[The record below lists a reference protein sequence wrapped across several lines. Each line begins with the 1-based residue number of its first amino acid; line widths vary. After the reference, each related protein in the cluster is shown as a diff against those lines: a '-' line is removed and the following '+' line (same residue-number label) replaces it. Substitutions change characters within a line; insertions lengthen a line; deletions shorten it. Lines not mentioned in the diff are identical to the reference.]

1 MEAVGEGALRDP
13 AGRLPDGF
21 WAAAAVWLERP
32 QVANKRLSGACAE
45 RGGPGAGPAGAGG
58 AGAAPPAAPP
68 PAAAAAPRPGA
79 GGARWA
85 SPARPRPPSPF
96 PLPLSPFPLPG
107 MAAVWA
113 TPSAEGRPPAR
124 PGLWCPRRA
133 GGREGAGPSPG
144 GVGFVAGRTCVLPRM
159 GLNPLPLFADV
170 LNGRMTFLPL
180 EETCQGQY
188 KVKVGNIYQIR
199 LRHMQD
205 DEWTV
210 SVLLNPEKYVPDGIV
225 YPKAEWL
232 GNQLISKLV
241 KWSTEITKN
250 EFKRTLSLIS
260 VARYSQVYQELKEKY
275 KEMVKVWPEVTDP
288 EKFVYEDVAIATYL
302 LVLWEDER
310 ARRGLSEKQ
319 SFLDL
324 GCGNGLL
331 VHILGNEGHPGKGI
345 DVRRRKIWDM
355 YGPQT
360 CLEERAINP
369 DHLYPE
375 ADWLIGN
382 HSDELT
388 PWIPV
393 IAARS
398 SSSCRYFLLPCCFF
412 DFYGKYNRRQSQKS
426 QYREYLDFVAEVG
439 TVCGFQVEE
448 DCLRIPSTKRVTPAL
463 GGPSCPSAADERR
476 EFIRKRRPGGP
487 VTLAPG
493 GSRPRPRQE
502 QSLSAAGQRRCAEE
516 REGRPS
522 RPPGFLPRGKEQV
535 RNCTTLPHALVD
547 QVALKVAHLLLSE
560 TDGSL
565 LHGPSSPWNRG
576 GESRLP
582 LSDIA
587 GHLDKATLKTLKK
600 EHGGLQ
606 TLLRNNHQVFQVQH
620 GKVRLRDWREGE
632 RPRKQ
637 LRARPA
643 RARLPSEA
651 TKTRLCWFDRHHP
664 QGCPLPSASCPY
676 AHGSAELNQ
685 RRIMPPGSF

>member
-1 MEAVGEGALRDP
+1 MEAVGEAALQDL

-45 RGGPGAGPAGAGG
+45 PPLRVPRAGG
-58 AGAAPPAAPP
+58 GAAGAAERAWGAFCAGAEGAALGLRGPLELVLRRLLPRRPPPPP
-68 PAAAAAPRPGA
+68 PAPELV
-79 GGARWA
+79 AR
-85 SPARPRPPSPF
+85 
-96 PLPLSPFPLPG
+96 
-107 MAAVWA
+107 
-113 TPSAEGRPPAR
+113 
-124 PGLWCPRRA
+124 
-133 GGREGAGPSPG
+133 
-144 GVGFVAGRTCVLPRM
+144 
-159 GLNPLPLFADV
+159 DV

-188 KVKVGNIYQIR
+188 KVKVGNIYQIQ

-210 SVLLNPEKYVPDGIV
+210 SLLLNPEKYVPDGIV
-225 YPKAEWL
+225 YPKPEWL
-232 GNQLISKLV
+232 GNKLISKLV
-241 KWSTEITKN
+241 KWSTEIRKN
-250 EFKRTLSLIS
+250 EFKSTLSLIS
-260 VARYSQVYQELKEKY
+260 VARYSQVYQDLKEKY

-302 LVLWEDER
+302 LILWEDER

-331 VHILGNEGHPGKGI
+331 VHILGNEGHLGKGI

-360 CLEERAINP
+360 CLEESAINP
-369 DHLYPE
+369 NHLYPE
-375 ADWLIGN
+375 VDWLIGN

-448 DCLRIPSTKRVTPAL
+448 DCLRIPSTKRVCLIGVSRTAAEGPAL
-463 GGPSCPSAADERR
+463 EHERR
-476 EFIRKRRPGGP
+476 EFIRKRQPGGP
-487 VTLAPG
+487 VPLAPD
-493 GSRPRPRQE
+493 GSSPRLHQE
-502 QSLSAAGQRRCAEE
+502 QRLSAAGQLLCAKEGPPWG
-516 REGRPS
+516 REGQPPCPS
-522 RPPGFLPRGKEQV
+522 GFLPRGKEQV

-560 TDGSL
+560 TEGSL
-565 LHGPSSPWNRG
+565 LHGPSSPWNSG
-576 GESRLP
+576 GSLP
-582 LSDIA
+582 LSEIA
-587 GHLDKATLKTLKK
+587 GHLDKEALKTLKK

-606 TLLRNNHQVFQVQH
+606 TLLRNNHQVFKVQH
-620 GKVRLRDWREGE
+620 GKVCIRDWREEE

-664 QGCPLPSASCPY
+664 QGCPLPSTSCPY

-685 RRIMPPGSF
+685 RRIVPGDKELLVQLC

>member
-45 RGGPGAGPAGAGG
+45 PPLRVPRAGG
-58 AGAAPPAAPP
+58 GAAGAAERAWGAFCAGAEGQALGLRGPVELVLRRLLPRRPPPPPP
-68 PAAAAAPRPGA
+68 PAPELV
-79 GGARWA
+79 AR
-85 SPARPRPPSPF
+85 
-96 PLPLSPFPLPG
+96 
-107 MAAVWA
+107 
-113 TPSAEGRPPAR
+113 
-124 PGLWCPRRA
+124 
-133 GGREGAGPSPG
+133 
-144 GVGFVAGRTCVLPRM
+144 
-159 GLNPLPLFADV
+159 DV

-188 KVKVGNIYQIR
+188 
-199 LRHMQD
+199 
-205 DEWTV
+205 
-210 SVLLNPEKYVPDGIV
+210 
-225 YPKAEWL
+225 
-232 GNQLISKLV
+232 
-241 KWSTEITKN
+241 
-250 EFKRTLSLIS
+250 
-260 VARYSQVYQELKEKY
+260 
-275 KEMVKVWPEVTDP
+275 KVWPEVTDP

-448 DCLRIPSTKRVTPAL
+448 DCLRIPSTKRVCLIGVSRTGADGPAL
-463 GGPSCPSAADERR
+463 EDERR

-576 GESRLP
+576 GSLP

-685 RRIMPPGSF
+685 RRIVPGDKELLVQLC

>member
-1 MEAVGEGALRDP
+1 M
-13 AGRLPDGF
+13 
-21 WAAAAVWLERP
+21 
-32 QVANKRLSGACAE
+32 
-45 RGGPGAGPAGAGG
+45 GP
-58 AGAAPPAAPP
+58 
-68 PAAAAAPRPGA
+68 
-79 GGARWA
+79 
-85 SPARPRPPSPF
+85 
-96 PLPLSPFPLPG
+96 
-107 MAAVWA
+107 
-113 TPSAEGRPPAR
+113 
-124 PGLWCPRRA
+124 
-133 GGREGAGPSPG
+133 
-144 GVGFVAGRTCVLPRM
+144 
-159 GLNPLPLFADV
+159 NHLPLFTDI

-188 KVKVGNIYQIR
+188 KVKVSNIYQIR
-199 LRHMQD
+199 LQHMQD
-205 DEWTV
+205 DEWTL

-232 GNQLISKLV
+232 GNKLISKLV

-250 EFKRTLSLIS
+250 EFKSTLSLIS
-260 VARYSQVYQELKEKY
+260 VARYSQVYQDLKEKY

-302 LVLWEDER
+302 LILWEDER

-331 VHILGNEGHPGKGI
+331 VHILGNEG
-345 DVRRRKIWDM
+345 
-355 YGPQT
+355 
-360 CLEERAINP
+360 
-369 DHLYPE
+369 

-448 DCLRIPSTKRVTPAL
+448 DCLRIPSTKRVCLIGMSRTAAEGLAL
-463 GGPSCPSAADERR
+463 EDERR
-476 EFIRKRRPGGP
+476 EFIRKRQPGGP
-487 VTLAPG
+487 IPLAPDR
-493 GSRPRPRQE
+493 SFPQLHQE
-502 QSLSAAGQRRCAEE
+502 QSLSGWPVDDMYLLPPPRG
-516 REGRPS
+516 REGRPPWPS
-522 RPPGFLPRGKEQV
+522 GFLPRGKEQV
-535 RNCTTLPHALVD
+535 RNCTALPHALVD

-560 TDGSL
+560 TEGSPH
-565 LHGPSSPWNRG
+565 HGPSSPWNSG
-576 GESRLP
+576 GSLP
-582 LSDIA
+582 LSEIA
-587 GHLDKATLKTLKK
+587 GHLDKEALKTLKK

-606 TLLRNNHQVFQVQH
+606 TLLRNNHQVFKVQH
-620 GKVRLRDWREGE
+620 GKVCIRDWREEE

-637 LRARPA
+637 LRARLA

-651 TKTRLCWFDRHHP
+651 MKTRLCWFDRHHP
-664 QGCPLPSASCPY
+664 QGCPLPSTSCPY

-685 RRIMPPGSF
+685 RRIVPGDKELLVQLC

>member
-45 RGGPGAGPAGAGG
+45 PPLRVPRAGG
-58 AGAAPPAAPP
+58 GAAGAAEPPPSPRGRPRGTFPSARRGREGCGVPAAPR
-68 PAAAAAPRPGA
+68 AWR
-79 GGARWA
+79 R
-85 SPARPRPPSPF
+85 
-96 PLPLSPFPLPG
+96 LPG
-107 MAAVWA
+107 
-113 TPSAEGRPPAR
+113 
-124 PGLWCPRRA
+124 RRFRA
-133 GGREGAGPSPG
+133 QL
-144 GVGFVAGRTCVLPRM
+144 TCVLPRM

-448 DCLRIPSTKRVTPAL
+448 DCLRIPSTKRVCLIGVSRTGADGPAL
-463 GGPSCPSAADERR
+463 EDERR

-576 GESRLP
+576 GSLP

-606 TLLRNNHQVFQVQH
+606 TLLRNNHQV
-620 GKVRLRDWREGE
+620 EGE

-685 RRIMPPGSF
+685 RRINLKKQTDT